1 VAEEDFK
8 NHASPAGLCAT
19 CRHARRIRSASGST
33 FTFCELSRRDERYP
47 KYPRLPVRSCEG
59 WADAA
64 SSDPPAAPHP
74 EIAGSDKNASPPL
87 ERAEPVQE
95 TDRIAAIDVLRG
107 FAVLGILAVNIQSFA
122 MPDAALFN
130 PTAYGDL
137 TGANRWV
144 WYITHVLFEQK
155 FMTIFSM
162 LFGAGILLM
171 TGRMEAKGMRS
182 APLHYRR
189 MAVLLCFG
197 LLHAYLLWTGDI
209 LVSYAM
215 CGILAYFFR
224 HREPRSLAVWGIG
237 FVAVA
242 SVLGL
247 LFAWSM
253 PYWPAESVEELE
265 RSLAPSS
272 EVIAET
278 LAASRGGYLSE
289 LSYRA
294 PHSLQ
299 SQTFVFLIWTLWR
312 AGGLMLI
319 GMALFKQGVF
329 SAARSS
335 RFYVGLVIAAA
346 AAGIPAVIYGSWRNF
361 EAGWDFRYTFFV
373 GSQYNYWASI
383 LVSLGWAALAMLAC
397 KHGAARVF
405 TSRLA
410 AVGRMAFSNY
420 LAQSLICTTIFY
432 GRGLGLFGS
441 VDRVTQALIVI
452 GVWIV
457 QLALSPWWLAR
468 FRFGPCEWVW
478 RSLTYGKRQ
487 PMGRT

>member
-1 VAEEDFK
+1 VTEEDFQ
-8 NHASPAGLCAT
+8 NHASPP
-19 CRHARRIRSASGST
+19 SGSQPAAQP
-33 FTFCELSRRDERYP
+33 DPERAP
-47 KYPRLPVRSCEG
+47 APV
-59 WADAA
+59 
-64 SSDPPAAPHP
+64 SDP
-74 EIAGSDKNASPPL
+74 
-87 ERAEPVQE
+87 
-95 TDRIAAIDVLRG
+95 DRIVSIDVLRG

-144 WYITHVLFEQK
+144 WYVTHVLFEQK

-171 TGRMEAKGMRS
+171 TGRVEAKGLRPAS
-182 APLHYRR
+182 FHYRR
-189 MAVLLCFG
+189 MAALFCFG
-197 LLHAYLLWTGDI
+197 LLHAYLVWTGDI

-215 CGILAYFFR
+215 CGFLVYLFR

-242 SVLGL
+242 SMLGL

-253 PYWPAESVEELE
+253 PYWSAESVEELE
-265 RSLAPSS
+265 RSLSPSP
-272 EVIAET
+272 ETVTEIIA
-278 LAASRGGYLSE
+278 AYRGGYFSE
-289 LSYRA
+289 LAYRA
-294 PHSLQ
+294 PNAFQ
-299 SQTFVFLIWTLWR
+299 SQTFVFLIWTFWR
-312 AGGLMLI
+312 AAGLMLI

-335 RFYVGLVIAAA
+335 RFYAGLVIAAVL
-346 AAGIPAVIYGSWRNF
+346 AGIPAVIYGTWRNF
-361 EAGWDFRYTFFV
+361 EAGWDLRYTFFV

-383 LVSLGWAALAMLAC
+383 LVSLGWVALVMLAC
-397 KHGAARVF
+397 KHGSARVF
-405 TSRLA
+405 TSRLSA
-410 AVGRMAFSNY
+410 AGRMAFSNY

-441 VDRVTQALIVI
+441 VDRVAQALIVI
-452 GVWIV
+452 GIWVV
-457 QLALSPWWLAR
+457 QLAVSPWWLAR
-468 FRFGPCEWVW
+468 FRFGPCEWAW

-487 PMGRT
+487 PMRRM